1 MGNVVLL
8 GIRAETNLSFANVD
22 AAGLP
27 DFSRSNY
34 SCRIYGNVGGGRGG
48 GIAIFSR
55 HSAPCVSRYDVFAA
69 VQRELDHKFRW
80 CEPTAGKY
88 PPALS
93 ASTWANPS
101 DAKSAANLYYA
112 CRRSQRRR
120 LGLGLGTRRP
130 LDSAQPKHRHFYQG
144 RLARYFPTCVGIP
157 RPRRR
162 PVRRA

>member
-34 SCRIYGNVGGGRGG
+34 SCRIYGNVRGGRGG
-48 GIAIFSR
+48 GVAIFAR

-69 VQRELDHKFRW
+69 VQRELYHKFCW
-80 CEPTAGKY
+80 CEPTARKY

-93 ASTWANPS
+93 ASTWANPI
-101 DAKSAANLYYA
+101 SASPTRTRTRNEETSGFRPAETSPLLPEA
-112 CRRSQRRR
+112 PRRILSYLRRD
-120 LGLGLGTRRP
+120 TTP
-130 LDSAQPKHRHFYQG
+130 QKASCPASM
-144 RLARYFPTCVGIP
+144 
-157 RPRRR
+157 RPRHLIKT
-162 PVRRA
+162 

>member
-69 VQRELDHKFRW
+69 VQRELDHCSTFIFPKYTFERAINFVGVNRPPENTRPPYRQALGQILQMRKVRQI
-80 CEPTAGKY
+80 CIMLAGD
-88 PPALS
+88 LS
-93 ASTWANPS
+93 VA
-101 DAKSAANLYYA
+101 D
-112 CRRSQRRR
+112 
-120 LGLGLGTRRP
+120 
-130 LDSAQPKHRHFYQG
+130 
-144 RLARYFPTCVGIP
+144 
-157 RPRRR
+157 
-162 PVRRA
+162 